1 MIIKNNKIE
10 NVSELNDNITNHDI
24 NQLTNSIS
32 TLSLN
37 EDEIKS
43 DDDIEINQN
52 DSTKRNNYSN
62 TTKISE
68 ILPKVNTKV
77 ILSQS

>member
-62 TTKISE
+62 PTKISE